1 MASYVQQGD
10 GKDIWSRPVFFFT
23 DEKIEASKV
32 KRFTQREAE
41 TRDSFSTI
49 LVRSQAIWRQAPGF
63 EATLAVCVTCRK
75 LFNFFKSPFSRYK
88 VIKGFPDGPSSKAS
102 ACDSG
107 DMVSIP
113 GLGRCPGEGNGNPLQ
128 YSCLESPWTEEPGW
142 PQSTGSQKVGHDW
155 AHMHIKLWGSS
166 EIICIKHLAWHSLGC
181 FQIYITEDPTKS
193 IPKINIKELQ

>member
-113 GLGRCPGEGNGNPLQ
+113 ELGRCPGEGNGNPLQ
-128 YSCLESPWTEEPGW
+128 YPSLENLMDRGAW
-142 PQSTGSQKVGHDW
+142 W
-155 AHMHIKLWGSS
+155 AAVYGVIKSRARLS
-166 EIICIKHLAWHSLGC
+166 
-181 FQIYITEDPTKS
+181 D
-193 IPKINIKELQ
+193 